1 MAKVKTIL
9 VPVDFEPAS
18 DRALALAREIGEPV
32 GAKIVLVHVCD
43 TLPYVYPDMPPAFVA
58 ETAAAM
64 RQAAEKSL
72 AEYAA
77 KNGGPDAILREGKAW
92 SGLLDAIDEL
102 SPWLVVM
109 GTHGRRGVKR
119 LVLGSVAERVVR
131 ESKVPVVTVHPGD

>member
-1 MAKVKTIL
+1 MAKTIL
-9 VPVDFEPAS
+9 VPVDFEAAS
-18 DRALALAREIGEPV
+18 DRALALAREIGGPV
-32 GAKIVLVHVCD
+32 GAKIVLLHVCD

-58 ETAAAM
+58 ETSAAM

-77 KNGGPDAILREGKAW
+77 KNGGLDSVLREGKVW
-92 SGLLDAIDEL
+92 SGVLDAIEEM

-131 ESKVPVVTVHPGD
+131 ESKAPVLTVHPAD